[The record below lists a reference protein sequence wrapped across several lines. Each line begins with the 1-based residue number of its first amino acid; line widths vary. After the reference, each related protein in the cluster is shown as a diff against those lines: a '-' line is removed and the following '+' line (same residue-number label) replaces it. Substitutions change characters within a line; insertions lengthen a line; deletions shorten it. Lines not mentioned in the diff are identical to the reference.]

1 MVSWKIFLVLIFII
15 VVFFSSF
22 YAIQN
27 SKTNYKSINDN
38 VFVVKRINS
47 GIIVNYKMQ
56 NIYVKSYDNLSTDDL
71 INLKSTNL
79 EKNKGK
85 TNFEKYLKSEG
96 VNYIANNPTIK
107 YLGTKKSLKRKIQDY
122 FTSGPVYYSRYG
134 PLILLG
140 LRYYKNEVIISKIK
154 NISILHLVTISGFHI
169 NLILLLIEKILRLF
183 KIQNKYV
190 YILIFLFLIPYILI
204 MNIPIAATRALI
216 FSFLC
221 IFNKYFLK
229 NKFHKL
235 NLLSITMMIFFLIN
249 PYIIFS
255 LSFIFTFILTYAIV
269 LTTSLS
275 NKNKKIKILLIASI
289 FSILINLITNKE
301 INFTSVIFSLFFSP
315 IIAFVYI
322 LTFLFFWLKPIMD
335 NCYLLLDIL
344 INISQ
349 HLKLSIN
356 LDLQTNWII
365 VIYSILFVSIL
376 IIGKKPILKFET
388 KKYSK
393 KEIIWWLN
401 H

>member
-1 MVSWKIFLVLIFII
+1 M
-15 VVFFSSF
+15 FFGFF
-22 YAIQN
+22 YVIQN
-27 SKTNYKSINDN
+27 NKPDYKSINDN
-38 VFVVKRINS
+38 VFITKKINS
-47 GIIVNYKMQ
+47 GIIVNYKTQ
-56 NIYVKSYDNLSTDDL
+56 KIYVKNYDNLSIDDL
-71 INLKSTNL
+71 INLKSVNL

-96 VNYIANNPTIK
+96 VNYIANSPVVK

-122 FTSGPVYYSRYG
+122 FTNGPIYYSRYG

-140 LRYYKNEVIISKIK
+140 LRYYKNETVISKIK

-169 NLILLLIEKILRLF
+169 NLILLLIEKILQLF
-183 KIQNKYV
+183 KIRNKYV

-204 MNIPIAATRALI
+204 MNVPIAATRALI

-221 IFNKYFLK
+221 IFNKYFLN

-235 NLLSITMMIFFLIN
+235 NLLSITMIIFFLIN

-255 LSFIFTFILTYAIV
+255 LSFIFTFILTYAII

-275 NKNKKIKILLIASI
+275 NKNKKAKILLVVSV
-289 FSILINLITNKE
+289 FSALINLITNKE
-301 INFTSVIFSLFFSP
+301 INFTSIVFSLFFSP
-315 IIAFVYI
+315 IIAFIYI
-322 LTFLFFWLKPIMD
+322 LTFLFFWLKPVMD

-344 INISQ
+344 INIFQ

-365 VIYSILFVSIL
+365 SIYSILFFLVL
-376 IIGKKPILKFET
+376 IIGKKPILKIET
-388 KKYSK
+388 RKYSK
-393 KEIIWWLN
+393 KEIRWWLN